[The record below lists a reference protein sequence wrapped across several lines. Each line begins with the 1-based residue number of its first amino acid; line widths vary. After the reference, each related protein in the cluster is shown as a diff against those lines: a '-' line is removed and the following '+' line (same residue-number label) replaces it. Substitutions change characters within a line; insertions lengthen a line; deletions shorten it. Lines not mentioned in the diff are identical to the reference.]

1 MGDTTTRFLT
11 IVKSTK
17 DSEARVIPEEKL
29 IAKMA
34 KYPEERK
41 SGTKT

>member
-1 MGDTTTRFLT
+1 MGDTATRFLT
-11 IVKSTK
+11 IVRATK
-17 DSEARVIPEEKL
+17 DSEVGVMPEEKL

-34 KYPEERK
+34 KYHDERE